1 MRFVLLG
8 DDPDGIALLQAVDQS
23 PEHVIAA
30 AVGIGSPEVLSR
42 LSPDV
47 ERFDDWRRVLTVA
60 DVDAALVATSDPDL
74 LTGARQLASRGTSLA
89 IVPCR
94 RQDTAFA
101 YELALVQDERPVTI
115 LPLFRHLSVPAI
127 QALKAIIDAGLGA
140 TRNWSGLSEPS
151 PQISRAAASPA
162 VPSKRSSST
171 TSRCCAGCLVNTR
184 D

>member
-74 LTGARQLASRGTSLA
+74 LTGARQLASRGRLWQSS
-89 IVPCR
+89 
-94 RQDTAFA
+94 
-101 YELALVQDERPVTI
+101 PV
-115 LPLFRHLSVPAI
+115 
-127 QALKAIIDAGLGA
+127 GA
-140 TRNWSGLSEPS
+140 RTRPS
-151 PQISRAAASPA
+151 PTNWPLSRTSA
-162 VPSKRSSST
+162 PSRSC
-171 TSRCCAGCLVNTR
+171 RCSAT
-184 D
+184 